1 MGCTSSNAKDAVAEK
16 PAPISE
22 TRMVIGSNVEEMS
35 LGSTVDV
42 IKAENPVSST
52 IDKDQTVFPA
62 VAAPEQKHS
71 LPVEYVAPEPT
82 NVSTTTSSPPVE
94 TKPIATLPPLK
105 KGFILKEGHMIK
117 NWRNRFFVLDAG
129 ILTYYESS
137 TDSYPYGVTKKGE
150 MLLKDATLK
159 VDRNIIY
166 IQHEQRSSGKGEGLS
181 NLTLEI
187 RYPTEKEEWCA
198 AIRSHI
204 AYINASDV

>member
-1 MGCTSSNAKDAVAEK
+1 MGCTSSNTKDIVSDK
-16 PAPISE
+16 PESRVIIS
-22 TRMVIGSNVEEMS
+22 GSAEEMS

-42 IKAENPVSST
+42 IKMEDPASNT
-52 IDKDQTVFPA
+52 TDKDQATSTAVVTPELKESPPA
-62 VAAPEQKHS
+62 QSV
-71 LPVEYVAPEPT
+71 EPT
-82 NVSTTTSSPPVE
+82 PAPALATPTLSAPTE
-94 TKPIATLPPLK
+94 TKPVATLPPLK

-129 ILTYYESS
+129 TLTYYESS
-137 TDSYPYGVTKKGE
+137 TDTYPYGVTKKGE

-166 IQHEQRSSGKGEGLS
+166 IQQEQRSSGKGEGLT

>member
-1 MGCTSSNAKDAVAEK
+1 MGCTSSNAKDAVSDK
-16 PAPISE
+16 PESRVVIS
-22 TRMVIGSNVEEMS
+22 GNAEEMS
-35 LGSTVDV
+35 LGSTMDAVKVEDL
-42 IKAENPVSST
+42 ASPDT
-52 IDKDQTVFPA
+52 TDKDHTVVVTPDLKESPPA
-62 VAAPEQKHS
+62 Q
-71 LPVEYVAPEPT
+71 YVEPT
-82 NVSTTTSSPPVE
+82 PAPTMPTASLSTPME
-94 TKPIATLPPLK
+94 TKPVATLPPLK

-129 ILTYYESS
+129 TLTYYESS
-137 TDSYPYGVTKKGE
+137 TDAYPYGVTKKGE
-150 MLLKDATLK
+150 MILKDATLK

-166 IQHEQRSSGKGEGLS
+166 IQHEQRSSSKGEGLT